1 MEQIQSILQNQIL
14 KAAEEQLDQEI
25 EKLERLT
32 EDDFEEIRKKRM
44 QEMKNRQLQAQ
55 QWMINVSIYHTL
67 FMNL

>member
-55 QWMINVSIYHTL
+55 QWKINVSIYHTL